1 MTQRG
6 ASQQMSITHSPFP
19 ARSELAPVDYQAR
32 ADQVR
37 ARVRTRH
44 RHSDTWSNPSASSP
58 VRVVSV
64 HSESIAGKRREH
76 SSQRSTRR
84 SIFAKG
90 YARVLGATDREQPDR
105 TRLRNAWRPPRYRRL
120 AGRLGVG
127 IALGHQLSV
136 SQKATTSR
144 WPTSWPSCAARCC
157 SSRVLPG

>member
-1 MTQRG
+1 MTSWSATPSSLRAVKRTLTTNVLRMGQRSYQSG
-6 ASQQMSITHSPFP
+6 PTFP

-64 HSESIAGKRREH
+64 HSQSIAGKRREH

-90 YARVLGATDREQPDR
+90 YARVLGATDLEQPDR
-105 TRLRNAWRPPRYRRL
+105 TRLRNAWRPPR
-120 AGRLGVG
+120 
-127 IALGHQLSV
+127 
-136 SQKATTSR
+136 
-144 WPTSWPSCAARCC
+144 
-157 SSRVLPG
+157 